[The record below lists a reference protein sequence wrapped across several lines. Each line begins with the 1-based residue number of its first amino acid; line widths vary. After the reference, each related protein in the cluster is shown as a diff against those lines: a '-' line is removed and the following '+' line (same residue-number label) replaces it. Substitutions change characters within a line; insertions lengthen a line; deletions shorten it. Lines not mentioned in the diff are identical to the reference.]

1 MYIEVEAEKL
11 FLEFRKEEQEDFIKK
26 IETKNS
32 PITKVYNLIVDNKPL
47 DWSSGFKNIWKGIWL
62 CGYY

>member
-11 FLEFRKEEQEDFIKK
+11 FSEFRKEEQEDFIKK

-47 DWSSGFKNIWKGIWL
+47 D
-62 CGYY
+62 

>member
-47 DWSSGFKNIWKGIWL
+47 D
-62 CGYY
+62 